1 MASRRVIKI
10 LVDTDIF
17 CKLGVAGLLR
27 DVLNIFRATPQQCG
41 RLRALPHM
49 LKKGRLPKRYGM
61 PACETLRPIA
71 ESMSIMPTPGDMWLD
86 KLIGVEAI
94 DVGEAQLLAAAAE
107 SETILLT
114 GDKRAL
120 QALKGLIDFTQVLS
134 GKIVVLEAVLLTLCH
149 QIGTEEVR
157 RRIVP
162 LAALDKVVEI
172 CFSKKNHDPPQGLQS
187 YFRQL
192 AGDLMPLI
200 LWQPKT

>member
-1 MASRRVIKI
+1 MIKL

-27 DVLNIFRATPQQCG
+27 DALNIFGATPQQCG

-61 PACETLRPIA
+61 PVCETLRPIA
-71 ESMSIMPTPGDMWLD
+71 ESMSIIPTPSDMWLD

-107 SETILLT
+107 SETILFT

-120 QALKGLIDFTQVLS
+120 QSLKSLTDFTQVLD
-134 GKIVVLEAVLLTLCH
+134 GKIVVLEAALLTLCH
-149 QIGTEEVR
+149 KIGTEEVR
-157 RRIVP
+157 RHIVP

-172 CFSKKNHDPPQGLQS
+172 CFSKNNHDPPQGLQS
-187 YFRQL
+187 YYGQL
-192 AGDLMPLI
+192 AEDLTPLI
-200 LWQPKT
+200 LWEPRT